1 MNAGSIASRPPIC
14 ISPDSTIEDA
24 MKLMAS
30 RNIGL
35 LVVSTDC
42 ERDIA
47 GVVSERDIVRALASG
62 RPASERVGSIASRSV
77 VHVYT
82 DTPIWEVAR
91 LMRRHMIRHIVVLE
105 GGRIYGVISIRDLI
119 RESEIVK
126 RLAEYAE
133 EKIDELTAYD

>member
-1 MNAGSIASRPPIC
+1 MNAGSIASKPPIC

-24 MKLMAS
+24 MKLMTS

-35 LVVSTDC
+35 LVVSPDC
-42 ERDIA
+42 ERSLV
-47 GVVSERDIVRALASG
+47 GVVSERDIVRALATG
-62 RPASERVGSIASRSV
+62 RQASEKVGSIATRSV

-91 LMRRHMIRHIVVLE
+91 LMKRHNIRHVVVLDGE
-105 GGRIYGVISIRDLI
+105 RIYGVISMRDLI
-119 RESEIVK
+119 RESEILK

-133 EKIDELTAYD
+133 EKVDELSAYD